1 MLLRLVSW
9 GRLLRRLNSI
19 RRKVVRMMEYS
30 IIKFRLNWLYLRDSS
45 IELRVY
51 CWRTIKLRKL
61 WRCIR
66 NCINGIRLLKLLRK
80 KNILMLL
87 NLRIIILVG
96 CWKLDKKKKLVRSNR
111 IKEII
116 SMLLNCIW
124 KVVSLQKLPMLSTII
139 VLVSLKNFWRKLP
152 AILLLLICLRKLVNF
167 IKKWICS
174 KKLWIVMSKAMPS
187 KKQLIWLR
195 TLNPD
200 SWQACKN
207 VGATTWCQ
215 SNRPKPQSTTT
226 SRPKR
231 SKKQSK
237 PQSCPVNGTKQ
248 SNSWP
253 TKPLKSP
260 VPTTARS
267 PATTPQSVNT
277 ISPRNISLKLPFL

>member
-1 MLLRLVSW
+1 MLLRLASW
-9 GRLLRRLNSI
+9 GRLSRKFNSI

-61 WRCIR
+61 WKCIR
-66 NCINGIRLLKLLRK
+66 NCINGMRLLKLLRK

-87 NLRIIILVG
+87 SLRIIILVG

-237 PQSCPVNGTKQ
+237 PQSCPANGTKQ

-260 VPTTARS
+260 VRTTARS

-277 ISPRNISLKLPFL
+277 ISPRNISLKLPSL